1 MSRDTQALLDM
12 RESAQLAVRYLA
24 EKSIDDFLED
34 VQLQDSVIRRLE
46 LIGEA
51 ARRVSESTRQTLA
64 EISWNEINGMRNR
77 LIHQY
82 DDIDLN
88 IVWETVQNLL
98 PLIQVLE
105 GVLPLE
111 P

>member
-24 EKSIDDFLED
+24 EKSIDDFLGD

-51 ARRVSESTRQTLA
+51 ARRVSETTRQTLA
-64 EISWNEINGMRNR
+64 EIPWNEINGMRNR
-77 LIHQY
+77 LIHLESLVRN
-82 DDIDLN
+82 DIGASRRK
-88 IVWETVQNLL
+88 IKFRRCWM
-98 PLIQVLE
+98 
-105 GVLPLE
+105 G
-111 P
+111 